1 MVPKGTWHHICTSSG
16 VDAKNNRCSINVE
29 ADIEPISILLVE
41 DNPADVRL
49 TREAFKEGRCL
60 VNLTV
65 AKDGVEAL
73 DVLYRRGRYYNAV
86 PPDLILLDLNLPK
99 IDGREVLREIKNDP
113 ALQKIPLVVLTT
125 SIADQ
130 DVGGAYGLTANCYIQ
145 KPVDLDQFIRVVQS
159 IENFWVTIVTLP
171 RGMYL

>member
-1 MVPKGTWHHICTSSG
+1 M
-16 VDAKNNRCSINVE
+16 DAKNNRCPINVE

-65 AKDGVEAL
+65 ANDGVEAL
-73 DVLYRRGRYYNAV
+73 DMLYRRGRYYDAV

-99 IDGREVLREIKNDP
+99 MDGREVLREIKSDP
-113 ALQKIPLVVLTT
+113 VLRKIPLVVLTT
-125 SIADQ
+125 STADQ
-130 DVGGAYGLTANCYIQ
+130 DVGSAYGLAANCYIE
-145 KPVDLDQFIRVVQS
+145 KPVDLNQFIRVVQS
-159 IENFWVTIVTLP
+159 IENFWVRIVTLP
-171 RGMYL
+171 RGMFL